1 MCSIKF
7 VCLIELALLLLD
19 LSNNDGSISE
29 VIYDFDHYLL
39 QQQTMDD
46 MLGISEKMSLDNNT
60 ASIVGQWALL
70 FY

>member
-1 MCSIKF
+1 MDPL
-7 VCLIELALLLLD
+7 VPMLD
-19 LSNNDGSISE
+19 N
-29 VIYDFDHYLL
+29 FDHYLL

-60 ASIVGQWALL
+60 VSTVGQQPLL